1 MSREVHKAAV
11 LGAGTM
17 GSRIAALFA
26 NVGIDCLLLDIP
38 VEDAKGPARNGVVQ
52 KALKGLGKAR
62 IPAFFTA
69 DDARRIEA
77 GNFADD
83 LARLAEVDW
92 IVEAVVENI
101 EIKKDLLK
109 KVDQH
114 RREGTLV
121 TTNTSGL
128 PVGKLV
134 EGLSNDFRKHW
145 LGTHFFNPPRHMRL
159 IEIIETPDTD
169 PEVTRFVSRFCDERL
184 GKIVVPAKDRPNF
197 IANRLFLFS
206 VMHTVKTMVEQ
217 GLTVEEV
224 DTLTGPLIGR
234 SRMATFRLAD
244 FTGVDVCLFVASN
257 LYDLVPDDERRDV
270 YQPPEFLRKMAKK
283 GLIGDK
289 AGAGFYKKDRK
300 APGGRLVLD
309 LDSLEYREARKPD
322 WPVLAE
328 AKAIADTGDRVKFL
342 VESEGPAGAFL
353 RETVTSLLLYT
364 AARIPEISD
373 SIADVDQTMTGGFN
387 WDLGLFELWDAL
399 GVEETAKRAAEA
411 GLAPPPL
418 VEVVLASPEES
429 FYGEKDGERTYF
441 DVGSGGHQPLAD
453 PPGVLRLASVRRGD
467 NLIASNA
474 GASLLNL
481 GDGVA
486 CLEFHSKA
494 NSLDQDVL
502 DMIAKSIEEVERNH
516 EALVVGNEGEHFS
529 VGANLMMLLGLSR
542 AGKWDDVE
550 RAVANVQQL
559 FLSFRDCAK
568 PTVAAVF
575 GQTLAGGCEVA
586 MHCDRVRAAAETYMG
601 LVEVGVGLIPGG
613 GGCKELVRRST
624 EGFGV
629 ADNIVPPL
637 QAVFETIGTAKVS
650 GSAAEARQYKLLRNS
665 DSVTMNRERL
675 LADAKQT
682 ALGLAAMGYR
692 PRPAPEILV
701 GGRSVRA
708 ALEMG
713 PYLMREAE
721 WISDYDRHIGKKLAH
736 VVAGGD
742 LTQSS
747 LVSEEYMLGL
757 EREAFVSLCGEE
769 KTQQRMEAILK
780 TGKPPRN

>member
-1 MSREVHKAAV
+1 MSREVRRVAV

-17 GSRIAALFA
+17 GARIAAHFA
-26 NVGIDCLLLDIP
+26 NVGVDCLLLDIP

-62 IPAFFTA
+62 IPAFFTPA
-69 DDARRIEA
+69 DARRIEI

-83 LARLAEVDW
+83 LARLGEVDW
-92 IVEAVVENI
+92 IVEAVVENL

-128 PVGKLV
+128 PVGKLA
-134 EGLSNDFRKHW
+134 EGLSDDFRKHW
-145 LGTHFFNPPRHMRL
+145 LGTHFFNPPRQMRL
-159 IEIIETPDTD
+159 VEIIETPDTD
-169 PEVTRFVSRFCDERL
+169 PEVTRFVSEFCDERL

-197 IANRLFLFS
+197 IANRLFLYT

-217 GLTVEEV
+217 GLTVEQV
-224 DTLTGPLIGR
+224 DALTGPLIGR

-244 FTGVDVCLFVASN
+244 FTGIDVCLFVASTI
-257 LYDLVPDDERRDV
+257 YELVPDDERRDV
-270 YQPPEFLRKMAKK
+270 YKPPEFLRKMVEK

-289 AGAGFYKKDRK
+289 AGAGFYKRDRK

-309 LDSLEYREARKPD
+309 LESIEYREARKPD
-322 WPVLAE
+322 QPVLAE
-328 AKAIADTGDRVKFL
+328 AKAIADTGERVKFL
-342 VESEGPAGAFL
+342 VQSDGPSGTFL
-353 RETVTSLLLYT
+353 RETLTSLLLYA

-373 SIADVDQTMTGGFN
+373 SIVDVDTTMTGGFN

-399 GVEETAKRAAEA
+399 GVEETARRTVEA
-411 GLAPPPL
+411 GLALPPL
-418 VEVVLASPEES
+418 VELVLASPEKS
-429 FYGEKDGERTYF
+429 FYGEKDGGRTYF

-453 PPGVLRLASVRRGD
+453 PPGVLRLASVRRRG
-467 NLIASNA
+467 NVITSNA
-474 GASLLNL
+474 GASLLDL

-502 DMIAKSIEEVERNH
+502 DMIAKSIEDVEANY
-516 EALVVGNEGEHFS
+516 EALVIGNEGEHFS

-542 AGKWDDVE
+542 EGKWDKVE
-550 RAVANVQQL
+550 QAVANVQQL
-559 FLSFRDCAK
+559 FLSLRDCSK

-601 LVEVGVGLIPGG
+601 LVEVGVGLIPAG

-624 EGFGV
+624 QGFGV

-637 QAVFETIGTAKVS
+637 QAVFQTIGTAKVA
-650 GSAAEARQYKLLRNS
+650 GSAAEAKQHKLLRES
-665 DSVTMNRERL
+665 DEVTMNRERL

-682 ALGLAAMGYR
+682 ALALAAVGYR
-692 PRPAPEILV
+692 PQPAPEILV
-701 GGRSVRA
+701 GGRGAKA
-708 ALEMG
+708 ALELG

-721 WISDYDRHIGKKLAH
+721 WISDFDRHIGKKLAH

-742 LTQSS
+742 LTEPS

-769 KTQQRMEAILK
+769 KSRQRMEAILK
-780 TGKPPRN
+780 TGKPLRN

>member
-1 MSREVHKAAV
+1 MSREVRRVAV

-17 GSRIAALFA
+17 GSRIAAHFA

-38 VEDAKGPARNGVVQ
+38 VEDAKGPARDGVVR

-77 GNFADD
+77 GNFTDD
-83 LARLAEVDW
+83 MARLSEVDW
-92 IVEAVVENI
+92 IVEAVVENLD
-101 EIKKDLLK
+101 IKKDLLK

-134 EGLSNDFRKHW
+134 EGLSDDFRKHW

-169 PEVTRFVSRFCDERL
+169 PEVTRFVSEFCDERL

-217 GLTVEEV
+217 GLSVEEV

-270 YQPPEFLRKMAKK
+270 YQPPEFLRKMAEK

-309 LDSLEYREARKPD
+309 LDSLEYREARQPD

-328 AKAIADTGDRVKFL
+328 AKAITDTGERVKFL
-342 VESEGPAGAFL
+342 VQSDGPAGAFL

-373 SIADVDQTMTGGFN
+373 NIADVDQTMTGGFN

-399 GVEETAKRAAEA
+399 GVEETAKCASEA
-411 GLAPPPL
+411 GLARPPL
-418 VEVVLASPEES
+418 VEVVLASPEKS
-429 FYGEKDGERTYF
+429 FYGEENGGRTYF
-441 DVGSGGHQPLAD
+441 DFASGGHKPLAD

-467 NLIASNA
+467 NVITSNP
-474 GASLLNL
+474 GASLLDL

-502 DMIAKSIEEVERNH
+502 DMIAKSIEQVERTH

-568 PTVAAVF
+568 LTVAAVF
-575 GQTLAGGCEVA
+575 GRTLAGGCEVA

-629 ADNIVPPL
+629 TDNIVPQL
-637 QAVFETIGTAKVS
+637 QAVFQTIGTAKVS
-650 GSAAEARQYKLLRNS
+650 GSAAEARQHKFLRDS

-692 PRPAPEILV
+692 PQPAPEILV
-701 GGRSVRA
+701 GGRGVRA

-780 TGKPPRN
+780 TGRPLRN

>member
-1 MSREVHKAAV
+1 MSREVKKAAV

-17 GSRIAALFA
+17 GARIAAHFA
-26 NVGIDCLLLDIP
+26 NVGIDCLLLDLP
-38 VEDAKGPARNGVVQ
+38 VEGAKGPARNGVVR
-52 KALKGLGKAR
+52 KALKGLGKSR
-62 IPAFFTA
+62 IPAFFTP
-69 DDARRIEA
+69 DDARRLEA

-92 IVEAVVENI
+92 IIEAVVENLD
-101 EIKKDLLK
+101 IKKDLLK

-128 PVGKLV
+128 PVGKLAG
-134 EGLSNDFRKHW
+134 GLSDDFRKHW
-145 LGTHFFNPPRHMRL
+145 LGTHFFNPPRHMRML
-159 IEIIETPDTD
+159 EIIETPDTD
-169 PEVTRFVSRFCDERL
+169 PEVTRFVSEFCDERL

-270 YQPPEFLRKMAKK
+270 YQPPEFLHKMAEK

-309 LDSLEYREARKPD
+309 LNSLEYREARKPD

-328 AKAIADTGDRVKFL
+328 AKTIADTGARVKFL
-342 VESEGPAGAFL
+342 IQSDGPAGAFL
-353 RETVTSLLLYT
+353 RETLTSLLLYT

-373 SIADVDQTMTGGFN
+373 SVADVDTTMTGGFN

-399 GVEETAKRAAEA
+399 GVEETAKRSVAA
-411 GLAPPPL
+411 GLALPPL
-418 VEVVLASPEES
+418 VELVLASPEQS
-429 FYGEKDGERTYF
+429 FYGERDGGRTYF
-441 DVGSGGHQPLAD
+441 DVATSGHQPLVD
-453 PPGVLRLASVRRGD
+453 PLGVLRLASVRRG
-467 NLIASNA
+467 NNVITSNA
-474 GASLLNL
+474 GASLLEL

-502 DMIAKSIEEVERNH
+502 DMIAKSIAEVEANH
-516 EALVVGNEGEHFS
+516 DALVVGNEGEHFS
-529 VGANLMMLLGLSR
+529 VGVNLMLLLGLSR
-542 AGKWDDVE
+542 QGKWDEVE

-559 FLSFRDCAK
+559 FLAFRDCSK

-575 GQTLAGGCEVA
+575 GQTLAGGCEIA

-601 LVEVGVGLIPGG
+601 LVEVGVGLIPAG

-624 EGFGV
+624 DGLSEN
-629 ADNIVPPL
+629 DNLVPRL

-650 GSAAEARQYKLLRNS
+650 GSAAEAKQLRLLRES
-665 DSVTMNRERL
+665 DAITMNRERL

-682 ALGLAAMGYR
+682 ALAAAAVGYR
-692 PRPAPEILV
+692 PQPAPEILV
-701 GGRSVRA
+701 GGRGVKA

-721 WISDYDRHIGKKLAH
+721 WISDYDRHIGRKLAH

-742 LTQSS
+742 LTESS

-780 TGKPPRN
+780 TGRPLRN

>member
-1 MSREVHKAAV
+1 MSREVRKAAV

-17 GSRIAALFA
+17 GARIAAHFA
-26 NVGIDCLLLDIP
+26 NVGIDCLLLDMP
-38 VEDAKGPARNGVVQ
+38 VKDAKGPARNGLVQ

-62 IPAFFTA
+62 IPAFFTPS
-69 DDARRIEA
+69 DARRVEI

-83 LARLAEVDW
+83 LAHLGEVDW
-92 IVEAVVENI
+92 IVEAVVENLD
-101 EIKKDLLK
+101 IKRDLLG
-109 KVDQH
+109 KVDEH
-114 RREGTLV
+114 RREGSLI

-128 PVGKLV
+128 PVGKLA
-134 EGLSNDFRKHW
+134 EGLSDDFRKHW

-159 IEIIETPDTD
+159 IEVIETPDTD
-169 PEVTRFVSRFCDERL
+169 PEVTRFVRDFCDERL

-206 VMHTVKTMVEQ
+206 VMHTTKTMVDQ

-270 YQPPEFLRKMAKK
+270 YQPPEFLRKMTEK
-283 GLIGDK
+283 GLLGDK

-309 LDSLEYREARKPD
+309 LDSLEYREVRKPA

-328 AKAIADTGDRVKFL
+328 AKAIADTAERVKFL
-342 VESEGPAGAFL
+342 VQSDGPAGAFL
-353 RETVTSLLLYT
+353 RETLTSLLLYA

-373 SIADVDQTMTGGFN
+373 SIADVDTTMTGGFN

-399 GVEETAKRAAEA
+399 GVEETAKRAAET
-411 GLAPPPL
+411 GLALPPL
-418 VEVVLASPEES
+418 VKAVLASPEKS
-429 FYGEKDGERTYF
+429 FYGEKDGGRTYF
-441 DVGSGGHQPLAD
+441 DAASGGYQPLAD
-453 PPGVLRLASVRRGD
+453 PPGVLRLASVRRGG
-467 NLIASNA
+467 NVIASNA
-474 GASLLNL
+474 GASLLDL
-481 GDGVA
+481 GDGAA

-502 DMIAKSIEEVERNH
+502 EMIAKSIEQVEANY
-516 EALVVGNEGEHFS
+516 EALVIGNEGEHFS

-542 AGKWDDVE
+542 GGEWDKVE
-550 RAVANVQQL
+550 QAVANVQQL
-559 FLSFRDCAK
+559 FLSLRDCSK

-586 MHCDRVRAAAETYMG
+586 MHCDHVRAAAETYMG
-601 LVEVGVGLIPGG
+601 LVEVGVGLIPAG

-624 EGFGV
+624 AGFGV
-629 ADNIVPPL
+629 SDNIVPPL
-637 QAVFETIGTAKVS
+637 QAVFQTIGTAKVS
-650 GSAAEARQYKLLRNS
+650 GSAAEAKQRKLLRES

-675 LADAKQT
+675 LADAKRT
-682 ALGLAAMGYR
+682 ALGLAAVGYR
-692 PRPAPEILV
+692 PQPAPEILV
-701 GGRSVRA
+701 GGRGAKA

-721 WISDYDRHIGKKLAH
+721 WISDYDRHIGRKLAH
-736 VVAGGD
+736 VIAGGD
-742 LTQSS
+742 LTEPS

-769 KTQQRMEAILK
+769 KTQRRMEAILK
-780 TGKPPRN
+780 TGKPLRN